1 MRQLFPVRTNQ
12 YKRTKGTLCNTLH
25 SNLLNNKGML
35 RFRDLAAIAEFWR
48 KFTLVARNM
57 ISL

>member
-1 MRQLFPVRTNQ
+1 MFPVRTNQ